1 MLWTLRDPSS
11 SSRARWHHR
20 PVSRYA
26 WRMTESKT
34 PKRRALTFFRGA
46 PLLELALIIVGA
58 LLALALE
65 DWADEREKT
74 ERARTL
80 LQLVVAEIETN
91 HERLTKE
98 IDYHR
103 AMRLPIQQTV
113 VELRDNNRF
122 TLPEGWQGTRP
133 IQLTRTA
140 FELAVTSNALA
151 RLPAP
156 TALEIADV
164 YETMRRMEVAHN
176 NNSLVTLQTDFTD
189 GDRYLRLLSQAID
202 QEVRRSETLLPQ
214 LINAGTSLTTELEQM

>member
-1 MLWTLRDPSS
+1 
-11 SSRARWHHR
+11 
-20 PVSRYA
+20 
-26 WRMTESKT
+26 MTQTKT
-34 PKRRALTFFRGA
+34 PVRRALTFFRGA

-74 ERARTL
+74 QRARTL

-91 HERLTKE
+91 YDRLTTE

-103 AMRLPIQQTV
+103 NMRLPIQQSV

-122 TLPEGWQGTRP
+122 ALPEGWQGTRP

-164 YETMRRMEVAHN
+164 YETMRRMEVTHN

-189 GDRYLRLLSQAID
+189 GDRYLRLLSQTID
-202 QEVRRSETLLPQ
+202 GEVRRSETLLPQ
-214 LINAGTSLTTELEQM
+214 LANASGSLTTELEQM

>member
-1 MLWTLRDPSS
+1 
-11 SSRARWHHR
+11 
-20 PVSRYA
+20 
-26 WRMTESKT
+26 
-34 PKRRALTFFRGA
+34 
-46 PLLELALIIVGA
+46 
-58 LLALALE
+58 
-65 DWADEREKT
+65 
-74 ERARTL
+74 
-80 LQLVVAEIETN
+80 
-91 HERLTKE
+91 
-98 IDYHR
+98 
-103 AMRLPIQQTV
+103 
-113 VELRDNNRF
+113 
-122 TLPEGWQGTRP
+122 PEGWQGTRP